1 MVRAALL
8 LWRPIELHWSAR
20 GHAGVLACPER
31 ASDAMGLGCT
41 SCTLLLAADLAP
53 SSLPGW
59 AEGRGKPSPKAIR
72 ARRGWL
78 LSASQ
83 HSQLAVSVCPA
94 RKLSTPQVSE
104 PPVVLGAGAVAV
116 RAGGWRAGAPAP
128 PTAHGELEAGVSS
141 FDVAW
146 CMPCPATG
154 ASKHHDDDSIVLNH
168 GPALPGPAGGRAPSP
183 CCCMM
188 ICW

>member
-31 ASDAMGLGCT
+31 VSDTIGPGCT

-94 RKLSTPQVSE
+94 RKLSTPEVSE
-104 PPVVLGAGAVAV
+104 TFNSRSV
-116 RAGGWRAGAPAP
+116 RAPGRARRRRSGCARWRLARGRSSTANCTWRALDGIFFVWCRVVHAMPRNRCFQAP
-128 PTAHGELEAGVSS
+128 
-141 FDVAW
+141 
-146 CMPCPATG
+146 
-154 ASKHHDDDSIVLNH
+154 
-168 GPALPGPAGGRAPSP
+168 
-183 CCCMM
+183 
-188 ICW
+188 